1 METLQ
6 ILGWVYLGITLGS
19 VFGVMALSLFIGPRI
34 KGYLVDIA
42 DLEEEIISLRLQR
55 QALKEEILKLSK
67 RGKPAPRKR
76 RNWKRKPRK
85 K

>member
-19 VFGVMALSLFIGPRI
+19 VFGVMVLSLFIGPRI

>member
-6 ILGWVYLGITLGS
+6 ILGWIYLGIMLG
-19 VFGVMALSLFIGPRI
+19 GLGGIMALSMFTGPRLRD
-34 KGYLVDIA
+34 Y
-42 DLEEEIISLRLQR
+42 ESEISDLRLQR
-55 QALKEEILKLSK
+55 QLLKGEIERISK

-76 RNWKRKPRK
+76 RNWKRKPTK